1 MLAFLFNMMGKAA
14 YIKDILAEIDDD
26 YKNQYYAD
34 IFVQYGKMTQ
44 AVFLDFNLNDLQNA
58 LMPRIVVGT
67 SLKNENILKD
77 DTQAIT
83 EEKN

>member
-34 IFVQYGKMTQ
+34 IFV
-44 AVFLDFNLNDLQNA
+44 
-58 LMPRIVVGT
+58 
-67 SLKNENILKD
+67 
-77 DTQAIT
+77 
-83 EEKN
+83 